1 MNFKKPKFWDYKK
14 PNYLAYLLLPIAF
27 LIQLPNYF
35 LRKKYFKKFK
45 IKTIC
50 VGNFYVG
57 GTGKTSLSIK
67 INDILNKKNLNS
79 CLIKKFY
86 NNQTDEQNILKNN
99 GKLFTSSNRIDAIKK
114 AEHENYKFAVLDDG
128 LQDRSINCDINIVCF
143 NNINWIGNGMTIP
156 SGPLR
161 ENINNLKKYKHIFLN
176 GNLENL
182 ENLKKQ
188 IFEINPKINI
198 HLGKY
203 RPINLDEFNQNDKY
217 IIFSGIGNHQTFVS
231 MVKNF
236 GLNIMQDIEFPD
248 HYFYK
253 NKDIKKILNKAENL
267 NCKIITTE
275 KDYFRID
282 KIYLKNIKFI
292 KSELQIIEEESFI
305 NSII

>member
-1 MNFKKPKFWDYKK
+1 MNFKKPKFWDNKK

-50 VGNFYVG
+50 IGNIYVG

-156 SGPLR
+156 LVP
-161 ENINNLKKYKHIFLN
+161 
-176 GNLENL
+176 
-182 ENLKKQ
+182 
-188 IFEINPKINI
+188 
-198 HLGKY
+198 
-203 RPINLDEFNQNDKY
+203 
-217 IIFSGIGNHQTFVS
+217 
-231 MVKNF
+231 
-236 GLNIMQDIEFPD
+236 
-248 HYFYK
+248 
-253 NKDIKKILNKAENL
+253 
-267 NCKIITTE
+267 
-275 KDYFRID
+275 
-282 KIYLKNIKFI
+282 
-292 KSELQIIEEESFI
+292 
-305 NSII
+305 